1 MEATGQPKDNAS
13 SRLTPRQRQVLR
25 LVAAGRTNPEIAKAL
40 GISLAGAK
48 WHVSEVLSRLGV
60 TSREEAA
67 QYTSRT
73 ETMSEI
79 LLETDLPNRLARGKV
94 RDTFDLGENLLIV
107 ATDRISAF
115 DVILPTGIP
124 RKGEVLTRLSAWW
137 FDRIKGVVPNHF
149 IALITEE
156 NASLVPFKLDPRYF
170 GRTMLVRKAQRLDAE
185 CIARGYISGSG
196 WKDYQ
201 RTGAICG
208 VSLPAGLQES
218 ERLPEPIFT
227 PSTKAAVGHDQNI
240 SYEELASILGDDA
253 ANIVK
258 TRTLA
263 IYAHAV
269 ALEPGIIIADT
280 KLEFGIWNDEVIL
293 IDEALT
299 PDSSRFWPVDG
310 YRAGGAQPSFDK
322 QPVRDWMAAN
332 WKDGDPPPVIPP
344 AVVAATTERYMA
356 VYKTLTGEELPA

>member
-1 MEATGQPKDNAS
+1 MVYLGNR
-13 SRLTPRQRQVLR
+13 RLFDDLR
-25 LVAAGRTNPEIAKAL
+25 IDH
-40 GISLAGAK
+40 SLA
-48 WHVSEVLSRLGV
+48 EEEMSR
-60 TSREEAA
+60 
-67 QYTSRT
+67 
-73 ETMSEI
+73 
-79 LLETDLPNRLARGKV
+79 LETDGKTAMLV
-94 RDTFDLGENLLIV
+94 SIDGVLGGIV
-107 ATDRISAF
+107 AAADTVKAEAQEAVAALQRDGVEAIMLSGDNERTARAIARRLGIEQ
-115 DVILPTGIP
+115 VIA
-124 RKGEVLTRLSAWW
+124 EVLTRLSAWW
-137 FDRIKGVVPNHF
+137 FDRIKEVVPNHF

-156 NASLVPFKLDPRYF
+156 NASLVPFKLDSRYF

-208 VSLPAGLQES
+208 VPLPAGLQES
-218 ERLPEPIFT
+218 EQLPEPIFT

-240 SYEELASILGDDA
+240 SYEELANILGDEA

-269 ALEPGIIIADT
+269 TLEPGIIIADT

-356 VYKTLTGEELPA
+356 VYKTLTGEELPS